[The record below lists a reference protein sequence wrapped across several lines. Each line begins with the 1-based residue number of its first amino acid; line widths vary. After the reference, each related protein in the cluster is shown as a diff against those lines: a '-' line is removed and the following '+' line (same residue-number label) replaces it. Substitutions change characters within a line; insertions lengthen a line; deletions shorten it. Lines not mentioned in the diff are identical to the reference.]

1 MFLSMSRNVI
11 NIFKNSFFKMVGVL
25 VTNKIKINKN
35 DFFISLISAF
45 FVSFSLLS
53 TLLELNAPFKP

>member
-45 FVSFSLLS
+45 FDSFSLLS